1 MESNTKVKS
10 AQSDEEETPLK
21 SSKILAEEVI
31 EEEDNGGRRRSSRV
45 KILKAK
51 KKEPTPPP
59 SSFSEEEEGEDD
71 GDHSEFSIET
81 DLDDSDD
88 EYNPTPKGRNAQRQA
103 AIQGIFKTCKT
114 KQQYC

>member
-1 MESNTKVKS
+1 
-10 AQSDEEETPLK
+10 LCRL
-21 SSKILAEEVI
+21 ILCAT
-31 EEEDNGGRRRSSRV
+31 
-45 KILKAK
+45 LHPK

-59 SSFSEEEEGEDD
+59 SSFSEEEKGEDD

-103 AIQGIFKTCKT
+103 AIQGIFRLILCATLHLALGLFRFREGFSFFLVTVKLLFLK
-114 KQQYC
+114 